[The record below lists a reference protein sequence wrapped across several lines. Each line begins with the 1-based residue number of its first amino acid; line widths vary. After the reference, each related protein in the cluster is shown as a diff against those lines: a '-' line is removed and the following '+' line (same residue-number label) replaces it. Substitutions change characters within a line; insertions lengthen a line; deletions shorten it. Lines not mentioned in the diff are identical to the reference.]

1 MPYTSRVTSQRAF
14 GPPGWTRERLGRLM
28 GAAFLVVSGSLVPD
42 AVRGQQPRA
51 PHARTAIATVRF
63 RVRSEEGP
71 VAGAAVRAD
80 SFSTLSDS
88 LGSALLRLPAGR
100 YPLRISRLGYATWK
114 DTVSLQAAQDTLLVV
129 QLEESA
135 IQGEG
140 ITVSVTR
147 TGKMVKDEPL
157 PVEAL
162 PREEIEENLTESPAD
177 LTRLLTEM
185 SGVRIQASEPTLGG
199 AALRIE
205 GLRGRYT
212 RILSDGLPI
221 YGAEPGALDL
231 LQIPPLDLARIEV
244 VRGAASAL
252 YGPAALGGVLD
263 LVSRRPGGPSELLV
277 SQSSAGATDA
287 SLFTSGRLGSGWSFT
302 LAASGDRQARTDP
315 DADGWTDLVGYD
327 RAVLRPRFFWGDAK
341 GDSLFV
347 TVGGTV
353 EHRTGGTLPGDTVPA
368 GGPFAVRLNTG
379 RVDGGVIGRL
389 ALGPALSLGAR
400 AAATSTWHGRTFG
413 PDVEDTRRG
422 SFYGEATLTDTAGRH
437 DWVVGAALESTRFR
451 YRQDSA
457 LDLTYVTPGL
467 FAQDEWSPSRLLSVA
482 ASARLDHHSRVGTF
496 LSPRLSVLLRPA
508 EDWTVRASGGLGFSP
523 PVPFLD
529 RVQQA
534 GYAALRPLS
543 DSLRAERVRSASLD
557 IGRAAGP
564 LELHAIVFGSTISDA
579 LLVRTCPGASRPL
592 EITNAAAPTR
602 TWGTELLAHYRSGP
616 LEIIASHTYLHATE
630 SLPEGA
636 GRRAVP
642 LDPRNRVGIDGI
654 WEDEDWG
661 RVGAEVT
668 YIGPQR
674 LEDDP
679 YRTWSPGYVLVN
691 FLAEVRMGRQ
701 RLFLVARN
709 LGDVRQTGWD
719 PLLLPVRSPDGR
731 WTTDQW
737 APLEGRVVSAGVRV
751 EF

>member
-1 MPYTSRVTSQRAF
+1 MPHAIRGITRGTF
-14 GPPGWTRERLGRLM
+14 GPR
-28 GAAFLVVSGSLVPD
+28 A
-42 AVRGQQPRA
+42 RA
-51 PHARTAIATVRF
+51 PRDPRWLITAAILLASLAPGPARSQQSIAARGRPAVATLSVRVFSGDGDGPVADATVR
-63 RVRSEEGP
+63 
-71 VAGAAVRAD
+71 AD
-80 SFSTLSDS
+80 TFTTLTDS
-88 LGSALLRLPAGR
+88 LGAALLRLPPAD
-100 YPLRISRLGYATWK
+100 YPLTVSRLGYATWK
-114 DTVSLQAAQDTLLVV
+114 DTVSLRPGQDTVLVV
-129 QLEESA
+129 RLEESA
-135 IQGEG
+135 IQGAG

-147 TGKMVKDEPL
+147 TGRMMRDEPL

-185 SGVRIQASEPTLGG
+185 SGVRIQAAAPALGG

-277 SQSSAGATDA
+277 SQGTAGATDA

-302 LAASGDRQARTDP
+302 LAASADRQGRTDP

-327 RAVLRPRFFWGDAK
+327 RAVLRPRLFWGDAV

-347 TVGGTV
+347 TVGGTA
-353 EHRTGGTLPGDTVPA
+353 EHRTGGTLSGDTVPSGA
-368 GGPFAVRLNTG
+368 PFAVRLNTG

-400 AAATSTWHGRTFG
+400 AAATSTWQSRTFG
-413 PDVEDTRRG
+413 PDVEDTRKG
-422 SFYGEATLTDTAGRH
+422 SFYGEVTLSDTSGAH
-437 DWVVGAALESTRFR
+437 DWVAGTALESSTFGLT
-451 YRQDSA
+451 QDSE
-457 LDLTYVTPGL
+457 LDLTYVTPSL
-467 FAQDEWSPSRLLSVA
+467 FGQDEWSPSRLLSVA
-482 ASARLDHHSRVGTF
+482 ASARLDHHSRAGTF

-529 RVQQA
+529 RAQEA

-557 IGRAAGP
+557 VGRAAGA
-564 LELHAIVFGSTISDA
+564 LELHVIVFGSTLRDA
-579 LLVRTCPGASRPL
+579 LLVRTFPGASRPL
-592 EITNAAAPTR
+592 EIVNAASPTR

-630 SLPEGA
+630 SLPDGS

-642 LDPRNRVGIDGI
+642 LDPQNQVGIDGI

-661 RVGAEVT
+661 RVGAELT

-674 LEDDP
+674 LEEDP
-679 YRTWSPGYVLVN
+679 YRTWSPAYVLVS
-691 FLAEVRMGRQ
+691 FLAEVRLGRQ

-719 PLLLPVRSPDGR
+719 PLLLPARGADGR

-737 APLEGRVVSAGVRV
+737 APLEGRVVSAGMRLD
-751 EF
+751 F